1 MRWKGVNRAEGRK
14 QVRWGW
20 RGGDCLP
27 SDFGLDT
34 TSGMINVCVYA
45 CLHFVH
51 MCRRW
56 ERAGW
61 GYCYFSEDMMSH
73 CTSHTHT
80 RARIQSGQHTRR
92 VSLRITVAF
101 CGRHVQ
107 TMTGK
112 QEPQHN
118 EREQGP
124 SLIHTHTST
133 CTHTCGGQ
141 SASLRP
147 LASQLPSRLLVPLCS
162 TTANYPGP
170 CLT

>member
-1 MRWKGVNRAEGRK
+1 MHTLKINAMRWKGVNRAEGRK

-80 RARIQSGQHTRR
+80 HVHAYSQANTHAVCHCALLLLSVGAASRQWQASRSHSIMRESRGLHLYTHTLPRA
-92 VSLRITVAF
+92 
-101 CGRHVQ
+101 
-107 TMTGK
+107 
-112 QEPQHN
+112 
-118 EREQGP
+118 
-124 SLIHTHTST
+124 HTHAE
-133 CTHTCGGQ
+133 G
-141 SASLRP
+141 
-147 LASQLPSRLLVPLCS
+147 SRLHSVP
-162 TTANYPGP
+162 
-170 CLT
+170 